1 MLIKE
6 GGVLDCVLFG
16 SELGA
21 YLEVFTVPSCCGRS
35 LYFKGKYTSV
45 IWS

>member
-21 YLEVFTVPSCCGRS
+21 YLEVFTVPSM
-35 LYFKGKYTSV
+35 LWKEF
-45 IWS
+45 IF